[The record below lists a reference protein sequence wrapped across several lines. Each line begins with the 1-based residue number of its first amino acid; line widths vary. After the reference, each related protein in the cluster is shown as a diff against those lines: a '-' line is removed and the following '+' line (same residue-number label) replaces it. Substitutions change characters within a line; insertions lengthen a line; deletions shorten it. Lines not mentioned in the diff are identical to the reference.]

1 MENVIKTKSI
11 NMLIACTSS
20 LLIFFANA
28 EEGAVNPLTL
38 EARTLAKAFGG
49 DLKAVLKTS
58 MKSGGPESALQVC
71 NLQAGAIAHKS
82 AISSGWNIGRTALR
96 VRNISNAPDEWELN
110 TLRQFEQ
117 RKEAEE
123 TLKHMEYS
131 EVVKTGEKSVYRYMK
146 AIPTGEE
153 CTTCHGNNIDEKI
166 SGKIKLLYL
175 NDQATG
181 FNVGDIRGAFTLEKT
196 LN

>member
-20 LLIFFANA
+20 LLVFFANA
-28 EEGAVNPLTL
+28 EDSSVNPLTL
-38 EARTLAKAFGG
+38 EARTLVKAFGG

-71 NLQAGAIAHKS
+71 NLQAGAIAHKN

-96 VRNISNAPDEWELN
+96 VRNISNTSDEWELN
-110 TLRQFEQ
+110 ALRQFEQ
-117 RKEAEE
+117 RKEAGE

-131 EVVKTGEKSVYRYMK
+131 EVVKTGEQSVYRYMK
-146 AIPTGEE
+146 AIPTGGE
-153 CTTCHGNNIDEKI
+153 CTMCHGNNIDEKI
-166 SGKIKLLYL
+166 SGKIKLLYP

-181 FNVGDIRGAFTLEKT
+181 FNVGDIRGAFTLEKKI
-196 LN
+196 N